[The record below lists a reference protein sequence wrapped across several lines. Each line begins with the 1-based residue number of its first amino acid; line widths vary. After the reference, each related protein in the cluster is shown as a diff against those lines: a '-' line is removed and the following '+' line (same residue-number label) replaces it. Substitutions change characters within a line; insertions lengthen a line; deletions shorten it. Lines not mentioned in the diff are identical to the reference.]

1 MPEDGASVVCVCRN
15 LFLVQVI
22 VLEEQGGVGGLDLGG
37 VEADLLLQDVV
48 NETAQ
53 GHGVHVAYELQA
65 GTTAHHALDVWPI
78 RVDGLQ
84 QPVVALMLL
93 HEGVLVSGRGARRVD
108 TPLAA
113 AIAVSTAVDSH
124 LLLGYTRAKHLE
136 RLDDDEPPD
145 DGVSGGHGVHDI
157 TCHSLGVEETLRRNV
172 VVGRTQQRRRS
183 HKLHGEGVVLV
194 ELVSAPSAGGGARQ
208 DARRR

>member
-1 MPEDGASVVCVCRN
+1 MKSFKCSWKLSLVVANANCQRRDR
-15 LFLVQVI
+15 VI
-22 VLEEQGGVGGLDLGG
+22 R
-37 VEADLLLQDVV
+37 
-48 NETAQ
+48 
-53 GHGVHVAYELQA
+53 A
-65 GTTAHHALDVWPI
+65 GTP
-78 RVDGLQ
+78 
-84 QPVVALMLL
+84 PVVALMLL

-183 HKLHGEGVVLV
+183 HKLHGEGVVLGV
-194 ELVSAPSAGGGARQ
+194 RPSAEQYVCTASKQ
-208 DARRR
+208 KQNLENVQI